1 MSKYSCDVIQDL
13 LALYHDE
20 VCSEES
26 RRVVEEHLAE
36 CESCSAVAKQLEN
49 TELESNIAEQTENI
63 VRKHRKKENKKLR
76 IVLIVASSVIL
87 AVVLFFVIV
96 PRIGLSVALN
106 EYVPFV
112 GEAAEYYTEYA
123 VTDDSLV
130 VVDAEHCTIGIPA
143 DFVKKD
149 LSAEFTSVY
158 YHDPDNDGLSVMIV
172 EPQDD
177 LERLSLFYRG
187 HYENV
192 SDEQYELIIS
202 VLEKWYDALGHGIPD
217 TAYDTYKGVHLL
229 DESDRGFWNM
239 GRSIA
244 FGITGILK
252 LQMPMFGDYFI
263 YETDEMCGFVS
274 VGDHTD
280 EGYYYVT
287 AEMYSVDD
295 LNQPYNFI
303 IRTKTAEE
311 AYAIV
316 NSITIK

>member
-1 MSKYSCDVIQDL
+1 MSKYNCDVIQDL
-13 LALYHDE
+13 LALYHDG

-26 RRVVEEHLAE
+26 RAAVEEHLAE
-36 CESCSAVAKQLEN
+36 CERCSSVAKQLED
-49 TELESNIAEQTENI
+49 TALENSIAEQAENVI
-63 VRKHRKKENKKLR
+63 GKHHKKQNKKLR
-76 IVLIVASSVIL
+76 LVLIIACSVIL

-96 PRIGLSVALN
+96 PRIVLSVALS

-112 GEAAEYYTEYA
+112 GEAAAYYTEYD

-130 VVDAEHCTIGIPA
+130 IVEAEHCTIGIPA
-143 DFVKKD
+143 DYVQKE
-149 LSAEFTSVY
+149 LSADIHSDY
-158 YHDPDNDGLSVMIV
+158 YHDPENDGLSVMIV

-192 SDEQYELIIS
+192 SDEQYEFIIS
-202 VLEKWYDALGHGIPD
+202 VLEKWYNALGKGIPD

-252 LQMPMFGDYFI
+252 LQMPMFGDYYI

-274 VGDHTD
+274 IGDHTD

-311 AYAIV
+311 AYTIV

>member
-1 MSKYSCDVIQDL
+1 MSKYNCDVIQDL
-13 LALYHDE
+13 LALYHDG

-26 RRVVEEHLAE
+26 RTVVEEHLAE
-36 CESCSAVAKQLEN
+36 CERCSKVAKQLEN
-49 TELESNIAEQTENI
+49 TELESAIAEQADN
-63 VRKHRKKENKKLR
+63 VVGKHRNKENKKLR
-76 IVLIVASSVIL
+76 IVLIVACSVIL

-96 PRIGLSVALN
+96 PRIVLSVALS

-112 GEAAEYYTEYA
+112 GEAAEYYTEYD
-123 VTDDSLV
+123 VTDDCLV

-192 SDEQYELIIS
+192 SDEQYEFIIS

-217 TAYDTYKGVHLL
+217 TAYDTYKCVHLL
-229 DESDRGFWNM
+229 NESDRGFWNM

-244 FGITGILK
+244 FGITGIMK
-252 LQMPMFGDYFI
+252 LQLPMFGDYYI

-274 VGDHTD
+274 VAHHAD

-287 AEMYSVDD
+287 AEMYSPDD
-295 LNQPYNFI
+295 LNQPNNFI
-303 IRTKTAEE
+303 IRTETAEE
-311 AYAIV
+311 AHAIV
-316 NSITIK
+316 NSIAIK

>member
-1 MSKYSCDVIQDL
+1 MSKYSCDIIQDL
-13 LALYHDE
+13 LALYHDD
-20 VCSEES
+20 VCSADS
-26 RRVVEEHLAE
+26 REAVEQHLAE
-36 CESCSAVAKQLEN
+36 CEKCRDTIKLLGN
-49 TELESNIAEQTENI
+49 TELENRIAEQTGEVI
-63 VRKHRKKENKKLR
+63 KKHRKKQNKKLR
-76 IVLIVASSVIL
+76 IVLIVAAAIIIVM
-87 AVVLFFVIV
+87 LFFWVLL
-96 PRIGLSVALN
+96 PRIGLSVALS

-112 GEAAEYYTEYA
+112 GEAAEYYTEYD

-192 SDEQYELIIS
+192 SDEQYEFIIS

-217 TAYDTYKGVHLL
+217 TAYDTYKCVHLL

-244 FGITGILK
+244 FGIMGILK
-252 LQMPMFGDYFI
+252 LQMPMFGDYCI

-274 VGDHTD
+274 VSHHAD
-280 EGYYYVT
+280 EDYYYVT

-303 IRTKTAEE
+303 IRTKTVEE